1 MATIKNQEADFRTI
15 QSINIENSN
24 RLSKSTKKELEE
36 TANNNNDIVQDAKPK
51 IIIKIPKPF
60 ALGYII
66 IDLSKLLGN
75 LFKGLAAG
83 VISLV
88 LSKIGDNLF
97 EFLQDKLNN
106 GDVSKNDIDAALK
119 KLDINKLIIESENEY
134 NQKLNLNLNLNSQL
148 DITGVDANNPNAN
161 KVVDIYSKGNTD
173 RKNIANKNKY
183 TINKRNR
190 KDVLD
195 SDIVNER
202 NSTKNRN
209 IKFVKNPNY
218 GTYLD

>member
-15 QSINIENSN
+15 QSINIENSD
-24 RLSKSTKKELEE
+24 RISKSTKKELTE
-36 TANNNNDIVQDAKPK
+36 TEKDNNNFVEESKPK

-60 ALGYII
+60 GKGYII

-75 LFKGLAAG
+75 LLKGLTTA

-88 LSKIGDNLF
+88 LAKIADALF
-97 EFLQDKLNN
+97 ELLQDKLDN
-106 GDVSKNDIDAALK
+106 GNVSQDDIESSLK
-119 KLDINKLIIESENEY
+119 KLDINKLIIDSENEY
-134 NQKLNLNLNLNSQL
+134 NQQLNLNSQL
-148 DITGVDANNPNAN
+148 DVTGVNANNPNAN
-161 KVVDIYSKGNTD
+161 EVVDIYSKGNTN

-202 NSTKNRN
+202 NSTNNRN
-209 IKFVKNPNY
+209 IKFVKNLNY

>member
-1 MATIKNQEADFRTI
+1 MSTIKNQEADFRTF

-106 GDVSKNDIDAALK
+106 GNVSQDDINSAIK
-119 KLDINKLIIESENEY
+119 KLDISGLIIESENEY
-134 NQKLNLNLNLNSQL
+134 NEQLNLNSQL